1 MGFVRVSGLPVST
14 APAGTPAPF
23 FSIFFLH
30 VCQCVRASVHTH
42 FSLLT
47 HLTHCLTDLT
57 VARPPDMKPVLVLAC
72 LLLAVLRCGAQCE
85 KSGPCVKCDISE
97 LVGNPLLLPPLH
109 LPLPACIDVVCAE
122 SSRVDRK
129 ARLFA

>member
-1 MGFVRVSGLPVST
+1 
-14 APAGTPAPF
+14 
-23 FSIFFLH
+23 
-30 VCQCVRASVHTH
+30 
-42 FSLLT
+42 
-47 HLTHCLTDLT
+47 
-57 VARPPDMKPVLVLAC
+57 MKPVLVLAC

-97 LVGNPLLLPPLH
+97 LVGNLLLPPLH